1 MRVAALLRGVN
12 IGPHKRIGMAA
23 LRAIV
28 ESLGHTNVE
37 TYLQSGNV
45 VFSPAA
51 GAPKH
56 VAAQLERAIA
66 DATGHDVPVVVRSGK
81 ELARIV
87 DSSPYAVDD
96 PTKLVVVFLGEA
108 VELGDLSL
116 GDFGTYLPDE
126 LTLAGRELY
135 VSVPNGQGRSKLME
149 ALTKRRLPTTVTAR
163 NWRTVAA
170 LADLCSGEKDAGRG

>member
-28 ESLGHTNVE
+28 ESLGHTDVE
-37 TYLQSGNV
+37 TYLQSGDV

-51 GAPKH
+51 GAPNQ

-96 PTKLVVVFLGEA
+96 PTNLVRAFLGEGA
-108 VELGDLSL
+108 QTRHLRPG
-116 GDFGTYLPDE
+116 
-126 LTLAGRELY
+126 
-135 VSVPNGQGRSKLME
+135 
-149 ALTKRRLPTTVTAR
+149 
-163 NWRTVAA
+163 
-170 LADLCSGEKDAGRG
+170 

>member
-37 TYLQSGNV
+37 TYLQRGNV

-87 DSSPYAVDD
+87 DSSPHAVND
-96 PTKLVVVFLGEA
+96 PTTLLLLLLGAA
-108 VELGDLSL
+108 VC
-116 GDFGTYLPDE
+116 
-126 LTLAGRELY
+126 
-135 VSVPNGQGRSKLME
+135 VSH
-149 ALTKRRLPTTVTAR
+149 
-163 NWRTVAA
+163 
-170 LADLCSGEKDAGRG
+170 